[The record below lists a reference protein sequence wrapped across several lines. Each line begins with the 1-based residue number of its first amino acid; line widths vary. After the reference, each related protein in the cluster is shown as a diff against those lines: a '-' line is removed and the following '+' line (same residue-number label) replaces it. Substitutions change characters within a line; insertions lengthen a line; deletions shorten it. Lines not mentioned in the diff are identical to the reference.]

1 MDISL
6 DGHRVAFNRAFHS
19 IGMDCVSWTPP
30 IYNDLLGIS
39 DGTGEGLVTAYYSTV
54 GWPMMLATSDRPG
67 FVKKVHQLKEKELV
81 KLLQKDEVPLRQDVK
96 QVLGDAV
103 AAGAVVSLL
112 CGTQCTTAEE
122 LAASCV
128 RLLGPELG
136 GAVRVF
142 TFALAPPADADA
154 EDEAPTPMLSQMLS
168 AAAGDLKQRA
178 AMQLVC
184 RWKSVGAGDEPSGA
198 AADGGGGQGLPV
210 GLGVDP
216 SIMAAG
222 GSQKRITPEFL
233 SALVATTSVPTART
247 VVVAASNSML
257 SAGEAAGLFPVV
269 VPRKFALQGSFPAAR
284 AKFGGFGAGLA
295 TWPRLLALLNGGGS
309 GATGGAGGGGGK
321 AYRR

>member
-1 MDISL
+1 MDIAL

-30 IYNDLLGIS
+30 VYNDLLGIS
-39 DGTGEGLVTAYYSTV
+39 DGTGEGLVTAYYTTV

-67 FVKKVHQLKEKELV
+67 FVKKIHQLKEKELV
-81 KLLQKDEVPLRQDVK
+81 KLLRKDEVPLRQDVK

-103 AAGAVVSLL
+103 AAGA
-112 CGTQCTTAEE
+112 A
-122 LAASCV
+122 
-128 RLLGPELG
+128 LG

-154 EDEAPTPMLSQMLS
+154 DAEASTPMLSQMLS

-184 RWKSVGAGDEPSGA
+184 SWKSVGDAGDDKAGA
-198 AADGGGGQGLPV
+198 AAAGGGQGLPF

-233 SALVATTSVPTART
+233 SALIATTGVPSART
-247 VVVAASNSML
+247 VVVAASNSIL

-284 AKFGGFGAGLA
+284 AKFDGFGAGLA